1 MSEYKTRDM
10 KSRLSFKLI
19 YMDGWAQVVYP
30 VDLTFGRK
38 RLRTRPGLDVI
49 DRKRLLSA
57 FEAISANEGALSGRY
72 PHRRNLP
79 TICSNLSRS
88 WAEVK
93 PHHDL
98 FQLGRLETMGPKHAE
113 GMYGKTQLERNSSK
127 WLPMV
132 RLEQTTTPRTR
143 REPTRVAPDRI
154 GSPKGSKPDLSDF
167 ICQISFVSTGGGRCV
182 VCEYND

>member
-19 YMDGWAQVVYP
+19 YMDAWAQVVYP
-30 VDLTFGRK
+30 VDLTLGRK

-57 FEAISANEGALSGRY
+57 FEAISANLGALSGRY

-79 TICSNLSRS
+79 TNISRS

-93 PHHDL
+93 PHHAGEAYSREATVVMRATPCNWGGWRPWVL
-98 FQLGRLETMGPKHAE
+98 SMRRACMEEA
-113 GMYGKTQLERNSSK
+113 QLERSSSK

-132 RLEQTTTPRTR
+132 RLELTTTPRTR
-143 REPTRVAPDRI
+143 REPTRVAPGRI
-154 GSPKGSKPDLSDF
+154 GSPKGSKSGLF
-167 ICQISFVSTGGGRCV
+167 R
-182 VCEYND
+182 